1 VEAVKNARAR
11 QRDNSD
17 LPIIQ
22 SGGGSMFAMLT
33 LILSQLRKAAG
44 WALASLMAFLA
55 VWGLAKRDARRETAL
70 QAAERYAKTRRKIDD
85 ADTFGN
91 DPDAARRWLHER
103 GKP

>member
-1 VEAVKNARAR
+1 
-11 QRDNSD
+11 
-17 LPIIQ
+17 
-22 SGGGSMFAMLT
+22 MLT
-33 LILSQLRKAAG
+33 LILSPVRKAAG
-44 WALASLMAFLA
+44 WALAGLMAFLA